1 MDDPPFTITG
11 DVPEWLDVIHCGQV
25 TPTHGGFKSAGE
37 DKSAV
42 PSCYESGDSTSLSG
56 SDNTSE
62 GGKELHVKDGYHGR
76 YSFRSR
82 DEVRGDDASCR
93 ITRMCVARHSSNRST
108 GFEPG
113 VVVVETNEDELPEVF
128 VTADSTQSFSGEIDA
143 ESDIG
148 RAPAYAS
155 LPKELLRV
163 PRSRKG
169 RLVVS
174 SSKKGGRHK
183 GLGTT
188 EVRRVPSDSADS
200 GIYTS
205 FGKDVRSYGLPEER
219 TEMTDSDRSTPVP
232 EKDGEQ
238 SSTVEAAAPLSAVAE
253 TDRRPPTA
261 AELETERRLRQRKT
275 ELATIFMFVPV
286 LIAWVLIVP
295 LVLFSYSF
303 ENAYSKYFQLAL
315 WICIPLSTL
324 VLCLTCLM
332 SNVYW
337 YYDEETRRWRYLLHC
352 GKGPAGFYWGD
363 VLSDAA
369 GGDHKGATVHVV

>member
-1 MDDPPFTITG
+1 M
-11 DVPEWLDVIHCGQV
+11 L
-25 TPTHGGFKSAGE
+25 SA
-37 DKSAV
+37 
-42 PSCYESGDSTSLSG
+42 PL
-56 SDNTSE
+56 
-62 GGKELHVKDGYHGR
+62 
-76 YSFRSR
+76 
-82 DEVRGDDASCR
+82 
-93 ITRMCVARHSSNRST
+93 
-108 GFEPG
+108 
-113 VVVVETNEDELPEVF
+113 
-128 VTADSTQSFSGEIDA
+128 QIDA

-238 SSTVEAAAPLSAVAE
+238 SSTVETAAP
-253 TDRRPPTA
+253 
-261 AELETERRLRQRKT
+261 
-275 ELATIFMFVPV
+275 
-286 LIAWVLIVP
+286 
-295 LVLFSYSF
+295 
-303 ENAYSKYFQLAL
+303 
-315 WICIPLSTL
+315 
-324 VLCLTCLM
+324 
-332 SNVYW
+332 
-337 YYDEETRRWRYLLHC
+337 
-352 GKGPAGFYWGD
+352 
-363 VLSDAA
+363 
-369 GGDHKGATVHVV
+369 

>member
-128 VTADSTQSFSGEIDA
+128 VTADSTQSFSGEVGTHRRCSLTMKSMKFA
-143 ESDIG
+143 VMAYVYPLRNFSCG
-148 RAPAYAS
+148 PAF
-155 LPKELLRV
+155 
-163 PRSRKG
+163 
-169 RLVVS
+169 
-174 SSKKGGRHK
+174 RHK
-183 GLGTT
+183 NGN
-188 EVRRVPSDSADS
+188 
-200 GIYTS
+200 
-205 FGKDVRSYGLPEER
+205 
-219 TEMTDSDRSTPVP
+219 
-232 EKDGEQ
+232 
-238 SSTVEAAAPLSAVAE
+238 
-253 TDRRPPTA
+253 
-261 AELETERRLRQRKT
+261 
-275 ELATIFMFVPV
+275 
-286 LIAWVLIVP
+286 LI
-295 LVLFSYSF
+295 
-303 ENAYSKYFQLAL
+303 
-315 WICIPLSTL
+315 T
-324 VLCLTCLM
+324 
-332 SNVYW
+332 
-337 YYDEETRRWRYLLHC
+337 
-352 GKGPAGFYWGD
+352 
-363 VLSDAA
+363 
-369 GGDHKGATVHVV
+369 